1 MPDRDRV
8 TIERK
13 LERYLIGVIEDTSST
28 RKERADAARQ
38 LVQLRSDKTQ
48 RIQEAKPG
56 NRHLMYSGPCLAG
69 DNEGYMN
76 ESPFSNPRQ

>member
-38 LVQLRSDKTQ
+38 LVQLRTDKTQ
-48 RIQEAKPG
+48 RIQEAKARKPASNVLGMMPG
-56 NRHLMYSGPCLAG
+56 RG
-69 DNEGYMN
+69 
-76 ESPFSNPRQ
+76 